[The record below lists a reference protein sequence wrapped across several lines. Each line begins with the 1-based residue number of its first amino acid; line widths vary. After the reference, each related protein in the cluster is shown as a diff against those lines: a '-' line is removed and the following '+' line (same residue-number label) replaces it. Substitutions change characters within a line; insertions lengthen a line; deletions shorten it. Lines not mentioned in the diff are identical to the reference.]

1 MPLSTAV
8 IAFESEEIA
17 RRRLEGFG
25 YAPDV
30 AAEIAVYLAQSTDL
44 PGFMGEIAEALVG
57 DGIEARFTPLD
68 DLSLL
73 LRDLSPRRDETI
85 VWALTDGVRFY
96 RGSSVPALARLE
108 GFPRFG
114 SPSTAAHLA
123 QDKFASLALASA
135 SGLDVPPTL
144 LMAGEHEIAAL
155 GRWPSASGRLFVKP
169 NTLGAKIGIFADSLC
184 RSLAEAKDRARRIQD
199 RYRDRALIQPF
210 VDGDDVRVSFIELGG
225 DLADQLGVERLVKN
239 PASEAGGAFLTM
251 KDNETLSGAIDAAGT
266 RGAFGAGRSAAFVP
280 RMADLRE
287 LGDQRSKNALARILD
302 CSARLARLVGLRDC
316 FSIDFRVDAEGLPTF
331 FEFEVCPA
339 VTIYDFQNYLA
350 GRSITLGA
358 ALAKAMR
365 IAFARSSVMDEA

>member
-8 IAFESEEIA
+8 IAFESEEAA

-44 PGFMGEIAEALVG
+44 PGFVREIADALAR

-68 DLSLL
+68 DLALR

-114 SPSTAAHLA
+114 SPSTTAHLA
-123 QDKFASLALASA
+123 QDKFTSLALASA
-135 SGLDVPPTL
+135 AGLPVAPTRL
-144 LMAGEHEIAAL
+144 IEGDTEIAAL
-155 GRWPSASGRLFVKP
+155 GDWPKPAGPLFVKP
-169 NTLGAKIGIFADSLC
+169 NTLGAKIGILADSLC
-184 RSLAEAKDRARRIQD
+184 QSLAEAKDRARRVQD

-210 VDGDDVRVSFIELGG
+210 VEGDDVRVSFIDLGG
-225 DLADQLGVERLVKN
+225 DLADQLGVVRIVKN

-251 KDNETLSGAIDAAGT
+251 KDNKTLSGRWTRRGRAAASASGT
-266 RGAFGAGRSAAFVP
+266 RPSSFRAWPICAKRVTNARKTPSPGFSTVLHGLRGLSDCVTASRSTFVSTRRVCRPFSNSRSARRLP
-280 RMADLRE
+280 SMT
-287 LGDQRSKNALARILD
+287 SK
-302 CSARLARLVGLRDC
+302 
-316 FSIDFRVDAEGLPTF
+316 
-331 FEFEVCPA
+331 
-339 VTIYDFQNYLA
+339 
-350 GRSITLGA
+350 ITLPAGA
-358 ALAKAMR
+358 
-365 IAFARSSVMDEA
+365 

>member
-8 IAFESEEIA
+8 IAFETEEAA

-44 PGFMGEIAEALVG
+44 PGFVREIGDALVG

-68 DLSLL
+68 DLSLR
-73 LRDLSPRRDETI
+73 LRDLFPRRDETI

-144 LMAGEHEIAAL
+144 LVAGEREIAAL
-155 GRWPSASGRLFVKP
+155 GRWPSASGLLFVKP

-210 VDGDDVRVSFIELGG
+210 VEGDDVRVSFIELGG
-225 DLADQLGVERLVKN
+225 DLADQLGVERIVKN

-251 KDNETLSGAIDAAGT
+251 KDNETLSGAIDMAGT
-266 RGAFGAGRSAAFVP
+266 RGGFGLGRKAAFVP
-280 RMADLRE
+280 RTADLRE
-287 LGDQRSKNALARILD
+287 LGDQRSKNTVARILD

-316 FSIDFRVDAEGLPTF
+316 FSIDFRIDADGLPTF

-350 GRSITLGA
+350 RRGMTLGA
-358 ALAKAMR
+358 ALVKAMR
-365 IAFARSSVMDEA
+365 IAFARRSVMDEA

>member
-1 MPLSTAV
+1 M
-8 IAFESEEIA
+8 
-17 RRRLEGFG
+17 
-25 YAPDV
+25 
-30 AAEIAVYLAQSTDL
+30 
-44 PGFMGEIAEALVG
+44 
-57 DGIEARFTPLD
+57 
-68 DLSLL
+68 
-73 LRDLSPRRDETI
+73 RDLSPRRDETI

-135 SGLDVPPTL
+135 AGLDVPPTL
-144 LMAGEHEIAAL
+144 LVEGESEIAAL
-155 GRWPSASGRLFVKP
+155 GRWPSASGPLFVKP

-210 VDGDDVRVSFIELGG
+210 VEGDDVRVSFIELGG
-225 DLADQLGVERLVKN
+225 DFADQLGVERIVKN

-251 KDNETLSGAIDAAGT
+251 KDNETLSGARDTAGT
-266 RGAFGAGRSAAFVP
+266 RGGFGLGRKAAFVP

-287 LGDQRSKNALARILD
+287 VGDQRSKNAVARILD

-316 FSIDFRVDAEGLPTF
+316 FSIDFRIDAEGLPTF

-339 VTIYDFQNYLA
+339 VTIYDFQDYLA
-350 GRSITLGA
+350 RRSMTLGA

-365 IAFARSSVMDEA
+365 IAFARRSVMDEA